1 LLTFLKVAV
10 LALDEEALLQ
20 HLPAVV
26 EGLVVWCAEKK
37 QRFKLKVKLLFEIL
51 MRKVGVEAVRELVP
65 PEHTA
70 LLDHIRK
77 CKEREKRQK
86 HEQWKAHRKEKDG
99 GEDDP
104 AAGQRKLQDYDSIM
118 RDDELAAEDAA
129 AAGGAEPRK
138 GASAKQSR
146 SAKKDSASASS
157 LWIRDERNVDFLDPS
172 VVSKVTA
179 TNPAGDVAAAAAARR
194 AQAAGGVQMGHGV
207 VQDPSSGKLI
217 VAGGKKEALTGAAA
231 SAMLDV
237 EELSQELKGRAR
249 EKRKR
254 QQEME
259 EEGAEDREE
268 AKRANKKQVQQVSS
282 GFTAPGAQFRSAKAG
297 GDMQRRG
304 QMSPYAFVP
313 LEPSALNKRRGKGSS
328 SNKRLESIV
337 NAAKSGSNSG
347 SAMHKRSHANK
358 SHKKHGR

>member
-1 LLTFLKVAV
+1 
-10 LALDEEALLQ
+10 
-20 HLPAVV
+20 
-26 EGLVVWCAEKK
+26 
-37 QRFKLKVKLLFEIL
+37 
-51 MRKVGVEAVRELVP
+51 
-65 PEHTA
+65 
-70 LLDHIRK
+70 
-77 CKEREKRQK
+77 
-86 HEQWKAHRKEKDG
+86 
-99 GEDDP
+99 
-104 AAGQRKLQDYDSIM
+104 
-118 RDDELAAEDAA
+118 
-129 AAGGAEPRK
+129 
-138 GASAKQSR
+138 
-146 SAKKDSASASS
+146 
-157 LWIRDERNVDFLDPS
+157 
-172 VVSKVTA
+172 
-179 TNPAGDVAAAAAARR
+179 
-194 AQAAGGVQMGHGV
+194 
-207 VQDPSSGKLI
+207 
-217 VAGGKKEALTGAAA
+217 
-231 SAMLDV
+231 V